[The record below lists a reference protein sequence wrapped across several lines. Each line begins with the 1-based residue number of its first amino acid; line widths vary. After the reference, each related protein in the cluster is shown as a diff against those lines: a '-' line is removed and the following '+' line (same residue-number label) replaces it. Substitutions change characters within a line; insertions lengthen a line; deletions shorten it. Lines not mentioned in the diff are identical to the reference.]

1 MESGKDKESERKEV
15 GKSLRKGEKGKGERR
30 DGTGN
35 ITKEYFATRNAW

>member
-1 MESGKDKESERKEV
+1 MMKVRVRARSEE
-15 GKSLRKGEKGKGERR
+15 GISLRKGEKGKGERR